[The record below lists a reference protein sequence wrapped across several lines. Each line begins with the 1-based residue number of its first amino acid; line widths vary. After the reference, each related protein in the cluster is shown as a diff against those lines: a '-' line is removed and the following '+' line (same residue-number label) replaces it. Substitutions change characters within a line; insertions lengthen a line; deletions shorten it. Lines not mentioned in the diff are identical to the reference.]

1 LILHEH
7 NRIKFNIKIISVFII
22 ATNVF
27 ILILNKFEID
37 GILFILFVF
46 FDLLIIIFYLV
57 HIKLVNYF
65 NDNKNQNLTIDNNIL
80 KNEEIIKENDL
91 TAPLE

>member
-1 LILHEH
+1 M
-7 NRIKFNIKIISVFII
+7 
-22 ATNVF
+22 
-27 ILILNKFEID
+27 
-37 GILFILFVF
+37 F
-46 FDLLIIIFYLV
+46 FDLLVIIFYLV
-57 HIKLVNYF
+57 HMNLVNFF